1 MNNVEPILNQM
12 QRLLDL
18 ATGRSKGPAPCLHRI
33 PVDLYHSQ
41 EHFDREWE
49 TIFSR
54 RPLVLC
60 HSSQLPNPGSTL
72 VHDEFGLPLL
82 TTRDKQGIV
91 HTFMNVCRHRNM
103 RLVDTTGF
111 HELKSLVC
119 PYHQWT
125 YGIDG
130 KLRNIPREADFCDID
145 KTDLGLVELPTEERD
160 GLVWFKLAPRGQ
172 IDLDEYLSEIGPD
185 LLGFGV
191 ADAHVYASNTRE
203 LQCNWKLIHD
213 AFLDGYHVIRL
224 HKNTVGEF
232 FPDCISSSEQC
243 GMHIRS
249 SVARNEIFEAEQQP
263 RSEWN
268 PRLLCTFAYTL
279 FPNAIVIMHPDYT
292 SLLRLVPISADKTL
306 FSHSML
312 LSEMPAT
319 EKARA
324 HFDKSFVLIDQGVFQ
339 AEDIFVCEGAQ
350 KGIRSGANQDLLLGA
365 NEIAVKQFHD
375 LVEREV
381 SGR

>member
-1 MNNVEPILNQM
+1 MQNAEPILDQL

-18 ATGRSKGPAPCLHRI
+18 ATGRAEGPAPCLHRI
-33 PVDLYHSQ
+33 PVDLYASQ
-41 EHFDREWE
+41 EHFEREWE

-60 HSSQLPNPGSTL
+60 HSSQLPKAGSSL
-72 VHDEFGLPLL
+72 VHDEFGLPLI
-82 TTRDKQGIV
+82 TARDDTGV
-91 HTFMNVCRHRNM
+91 VRTFMNVCRHRNM
-103 RLVDTTGF
+103 RLVNATGF

-130 KLRNIPREADFCDID
+130 QLRNIPREADFCDIN
-145 KTDLGLVELPTEERD
+145 KADLGLVELPTEERD
-160 GLVWFKLAPRGQ
+160 GLVWFKLAPRGR
-172 IDLDEYLSEIGPD
+172 IDLDEYLSDIGPD
-185 LLGFGV
+185 LVAFGL
-191 ADAHVYASNTRE
+191 ADAVVYTEHTRE

-224 HKNTVGEF
+224 HKNTVGDF
-232 FPDCISSSEQC
+232 FPDCVSSSEQC

-249 SVARNEIFEAEQQP
+249 AVARNEIFDADKQQ
-263 RSEWN
+263 RNEWD
-268 PRLLCTFAYTL
+268 PRLLSTFAYTL

-292 SLLRLVPISADKTL
+292 SLLRMVPMSADRTL

-312 LSEMPAT
+312 LSEMPNSD
-319 EKARA
+319 KARA
-324 HFDKSFVLIDQGVFQ
+324 HFDKSFDLIDQGVFQ

-381 SGR
+381 NG